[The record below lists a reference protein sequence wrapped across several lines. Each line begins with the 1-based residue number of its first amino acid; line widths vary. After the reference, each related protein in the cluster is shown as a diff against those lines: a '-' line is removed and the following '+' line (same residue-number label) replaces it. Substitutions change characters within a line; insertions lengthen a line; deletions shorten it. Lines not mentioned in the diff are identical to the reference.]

1 MYPDTWNIP
10 DDEAR
15 DEVPEDKLELVIEYE
30 STQYV
35 GLNTS
40 V

>member
-15 DEVPEDKLELVIEYE
+15 DEVPEDIVELVIEYE

>member
-10 DDEAR
+10 VDEAR
-15 DEVPEDKLELVIEYE
+15 DEVPEDKVELVIEYE

-35 GLNTS
+35 GLNKS

>member
-1 MYPDTWNIP
+1 MHPVTWNIP
-10 DDEAR
+10 VDEAR
-15 DEVPEDKLELVIEYE
+15 DEVPEDKLELAIEYE

-35 GLNTS
+35 GLNIS